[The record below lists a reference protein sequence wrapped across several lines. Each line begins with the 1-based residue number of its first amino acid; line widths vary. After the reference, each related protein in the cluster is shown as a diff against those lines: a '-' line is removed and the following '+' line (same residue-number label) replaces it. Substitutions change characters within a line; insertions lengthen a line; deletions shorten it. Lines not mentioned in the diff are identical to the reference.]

1 MSSITFDTLKLAQR
15 LEAAGFPPKQAAD
28 TAQALAES
36 LGEVPTLATK
46 ADVEQA
52 TAELK
57 VLIAESKADIL
68 KWMFTSLFAQAAV
81 IVALLKLLWPH
92 PPARGPPLPRGQG
105 VSSRSCQRASPAAR
119 RPHPPA
125 YAGPSLSREGRG
137 EDRGLL

>member
-46 ADVEQA
+46 AGVEQA
-52 TAELK
+52 AAELK
-57 VLIAESKADIL
+57 VLIAGSKADIL

-81 IVALLKLLWPH
+81 IVALLKLLP
-92 PPARGPPLPRGQG
+92 
-105 VSSRSCQRASPAAR
+105 
-119 RPHPPA
+119 
-125 YAGPSLSREGRG
+125 
-137 EDRGLL
+137 